1 MSGYAPNIQLKGPV
15 SNTVGGEA
23 IALEVGSNAK
33 VTTVMI
39 LSTADP
45 SVGGTERQ
53 ALSLADALQ
62 TRGVGVFFLTK
73 RFRDTETRRT
83 AGKSRYYGTVK
94 ITPLFT
100 LRLHPGWSF
109 LVAFLI
115 WALKYRRW
123 FQIIHAHTAGLGVI
137 AGVVGWLTRKKVI
150 VKIPSEK
157 DVQYFSGGGLFR
169 NLRQWVLRRQTSR
182 FVAVSTEMAQ
192 SLVGVGIDAKR
203 IALIPNGVE
212 IAGVE
217 DHFDQV
223 SLKSGLLEDAEAFIV
238 LFVGR
243 LVAEKGLERLI
254 RVWASLVGREK
265 MTLVIAGDGPLRTEL
280 ESLVKD
286 LNLLS
291 SVRFLG
297 HQRDVSKLY
306 TMADVFVLPSR
317 TEGMSNALL
326 EAMAAGI
333 PPIASNVG
341 GNRDIIEDQ
350 NSGFLVDWDDP
361 TPCAEVIRKL
371 RTDAELRQRIGNAAK
386 TRVRFFALSC
396 IAQQYQQLYHEV
408 LQE

>member
-1 MSGYAPNIQLKGPV
+1 MSGYAPNVQLKGPV

-39 LSTADP
+39 LSNADP

-53 ALSLADALQ
+53 ALLLADALQ
-62 TRGVGVFFLTK
+62 AQGVGVFFLMK
-73 RFRDTETRRT
+73 RWAGVGRCGT
-83 AGKSRYYGTVK
+83 AGESRYYGTVK
-94 ITPLFT
+94 ITPLST
-100 LRLHPGWSF
+100 LRLYPGWSF
-109 LVAFLI
+109 LGTFLI
-115 WALKYRRW
+115 WALRHCRC

-157 DVQYFSGGGLFR
+157 DVQYLSGGGLFR
-169 NLRQWVLRRQTSR
+169 DLRRWVLRRQTSR
-182 FVAVSTEMAQ
+182 FVAVSTEMVR
-192 SLVGVGIDAKR
+192 SLIGVGIEAKR

-212 IAGVE
+212 IPRVE

-254 RVWASLVGREK
+254 RVWAALAGREK

-297 HQRDVSKLY
+297 HQHDVSKLY
-306 TMADVFVLPSR
+306 TIADVFVLPSR

-341 GNRDIIEDQ
+341 GNRDVIEDQ

-361 TPCAEVIRKL
+361 TTCAQVIRKL
-371 RTDAELRQRIGNAAK
+371 LADAELRQRIGNAAK
-386 TRVRFFALSC
+386 SRVRFFALPY
-396 IAQQYQQLYHEV
+396 IARQYQQLYYEV